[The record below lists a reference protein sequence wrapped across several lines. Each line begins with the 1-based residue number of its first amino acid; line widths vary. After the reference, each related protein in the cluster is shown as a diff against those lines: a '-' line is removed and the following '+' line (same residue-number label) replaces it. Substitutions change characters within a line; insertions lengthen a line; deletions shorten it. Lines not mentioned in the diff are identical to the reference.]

1 MANLMISHILFNV
14 FSKYNIGSFGFRK
27 ILAISIT
34 ILIFGL
40 LYLTV
45 RFTGMV
51 IPNYTRNLIMLAT
64 VDLAGFLFLMWKKPK
79 EPPKEEVDEVPEVQE
94 VPEVHEVKKV
104 DSRTAGASGASGASG
119 GSGASGEVEKKAVAV
134 KQDIETVEMIVNE
147 DDSSNVLIKKI
158 VEENN
163 EKDSKL

>member
-1 MANLMISHILFNV
+1 MISHILFNV

-45 RFTGMV
+45 QFTGMV

-64 VDLAGFLFLMWKKPK
+64 VDLAGFLFLMWKRPK
-79 EPPKEEVDEVPEVQE
+79 ESPKEEENEIEKVEVE
-94 VPEVHEVKKV
+94 EVKKV
-104 DSRTAGASGASGASG
+104 DSRATGASV
-119 GSGASGEVEKKAVAV
+119 EVEKKVV
-134 KQDIETVEMIVNE
+134 NMKPNIEMIAE
-147 DDSSNVLIKKI
+147 EESSKVVIKKI

-163 EKDSKL
+163 EKENL

>member
-1 MANLMISHILFNV
+1 MISHILFNV

-45 RFTGMV
+45 QFTGMV
-51 IPNYTRNLIMLAT
+51 IPNYTRNLIMLVT
-64 VDLAGFLFLMWKKPK
+64 VDLAGFLFLMWKRPK
-79 EPPKEEVDEVPEVQE
+79 EQPKEEENEIEKVEEVE
-94 VPEVHEVKKV
+94 EVKKV
-104 DSRTAGASGASGASG
+104 
-119 GSGASGEVEKKAVAV
+119 ASGEVEKKVIII
-134 KQDIETVEMIVNE
+134 KPNIEKMEIIVEEEEASKV
-147 DDSSNVLIKKI
+147 VIKKI

-163 EKDSKL
+163 EKDKL